1 MQATISFTQIT
12 TTASLF
18 SILQS
23 FFHTAAHRAFQ
34 KGDIYI
40 TYVVFLSNIFKQN
53 LTIRKQLDK
62 SRFKFT
68 LQENWSFSGVLES
81 SKMPMSQKTKCNWWI
96 VLDKK
101 IKRSREVNINIILVW
116 MQMEGKQVWIPTR
129 DIIGMISGN

>member
-68 LQENWSFSGVLES
+68 LQENWSFLECWS
-81 SKMPMSQKTKCNWWI
+81 LQKCQCH
-96 VLDKK
+96 
-101 IKRSREVNINIILVW
+101 KRQNV
-116 MQMEGKQVWIPTR
+116 
-129 DIIGMISGN
+129 IGE